1 MRIASLGTASVDQR
15 TTQSDEKH
23 NIHFKQKTAALTLS
37 TLYFSIKFSCSML
50 LYVVCSCI
58 ALYRC
63 HSLPAQPCGWCAI
76 RTLRVGRHH
85 PRRLDLSL
93 SLSLSLSTLPLAHY
107 NYNYLFLLTFILFLF
122 SSELLLSSLD
132 SSARCLC
139 FRLIS
144 CAQSPNTG

>member
-93 SLSLSLSTLPLAHY
+93 SLDTPSRHSLSHTTTTTTSSSSPSSSSSSPQNYFSPLSIPLPGA
-107 NYNYLFLLTFILFLF
+107 
-122 SSELLLSSLD
+122 
-132 SSARCLC
+132 SA
-139 FRLIS
+139 FD
-144 CAQSPNTG
+144 

>member
-93 SLSLSLSTLPLAHY
+93 SLSLDPFPHTLRSTTTSSSSPSSSLSLS
-107 NYNYLFLLTFILFLF
+107 
-122 SSELLLSSLD
+122 SSETLLISLD
-132 SSARCLC
+132 YFARCFC

-144 CAQSPNTG
+144 CAQKPSTG

>member
-93 SLSLSLSTLPLAHY
+93 SLSLSRHSLSHTTTTTTSSSSPSSSSSSPQNYFSPLSIPLPGA
-107 NYNYLFLLTFILFLF
+107 
-122 SSELLLSSLD
+122 
-132 SSARCLC
+132 SA
-139 FRLIS
+139 FD
-144 CAQSPNTG
+144 

>member
-1 MRIASLGTASVDQR
+1 MRIASLRTASVDQR

-93 SLSLSLSTLPLAHY
+93 SLSLSLDTPSRTLQLQLPLPPH
-107 NYNYLFLLTFILFLF
+107 LHPLP
-122 SSELLLSSLD
+122 LLLRTTSLL
-132 SSARCLC
+132 SRFLC
-139 FRLIS
+139 PVPLLSTDLVRPES
-144 CAQSPNTG
+144 